1 MSGRIITYRQAV
13 AEAIAEEMRRDP
25 AVFLMGEDVGKHG
38 GAFAASKGLYEEFGS
53 ERVRDTPISESVIV
67 GAGLGAALTEMRPIV
82 EIMYMDFMAM
92 AMDSIVNQAAKVKY
106 MYGGHAHVP
115 LTIRTAFG
123 AGRGNAAQ
131 HSQSLETWFTLIPG
145 LIVVMPATPYD
156 AKGLLKSAIRSDNT
170 VIVIENKLLYGE
182 RGEVPEEDYLVP
194 IGKAAVRKEGA
205 DVTLIATSRMC
216 NLAEEAIKSLTQD
229 SIDVEFIDLRT
240 LKPFDIET
248 VSASVAKT
256 HRVVVVNEGHR
267 SGGYSNEVAARIM
280 DECFYDLDAPVI
292 RVAAEDVP
300 IPYNA
305 ILEAEVIPAVKD
317 IIAGVHQVL
326 DRME

>member
-194 IGKAAVRKEGA
+194 IGKAAVRREGA

-240 LKPFDIET
+240 LKPFDIKT
-248 VSASVAKT
+248 VSTSVAKT

-305 ILEAEVIPAVKD
+305 TLEAEVIPAVKD
-317 IIAGVHQVL
+317 IIVGVNQAL
-326 DRME
+326 DRTE

>member
-1 MSGRIITYRQAV
+1 MNERILTYRQAV
-13 AEAIAEEMRRDP
+13 AEAMAEDMRRDP
-25 AVFLMGEDVGKHG
+25 EVFLMGEDVGKHG
-38 GAFAASKGLYEEFGS
+38 GAFAASKGLYEEFGA

-67 GAGLGAALTEMRPIV
+67 GAGLGAALTGMRPIV

-106 MYGGHAHVP
+106 MYGGHARVP

-145 LIVVMPATPYD
+145 LIVVMPSTPYD
-156 AKGLLKSAIRSDNT
+156 AKGLLKSAIRNDNT

-182 RGEVPEEDYLVP
+182 RGVVPEEDYMVP
-194 IGKAAVRKEGA
+194 IGKAAVRREGS

-216 NLAEEAIKSLTQD
+216 LLAEEAIKTLMQEG
-229 SIDVEFIDLRT
+229 IDVEFIDLRT
-240 LKPFDIET
+240 LKPFDINT
-248 VSASVAKT
+248 VAASIAKT

-267 SGGYSNEVAARIM
+267 TGGFSNEVAAKIM
-280 DECFYDLDAPVI
+280 DECFYDLDAPVV
-292 RVAAEDVP
+292 RVASEDVP

-305 ILEAEVIPAVKD
+305 TLEAEVIPAVKD
-317 IIAGVHQVL
+317 IIAGVRQVI
-326 DRME
+326 D

>member
-1 MSGRIITYRQAV
+1 MSKRILTYRQAV
-13 AEAIAEEMRRDP
+13 SEAIAEEMRRDS

-38 GAFAASKGLYEEFGS
+38 GAFAASKGLFEEFGP
-53 ERVRDTPISESVIV
+53 ERIRDTPISESVIV

-106 MYGGHAHVP
+106 MYGGHARVP

-145 LIVVMPATPYD
+145 LIVVTPSTPYD

-170 VIVIENKLLYGE
+170 VIVIENKLLYGD
-182 RGEVPEEDYLVP
+182 RGEVPEEEYLVP
-194 IGKAAVRKEGA
+194 IGKADIRKEGS
-205 DVTLIATSRMC
+205 DVTLLATSRMC
-216 NLAEEAIKSLTQD
+216 NLATEAIKELTND
-229 SIDVEFIDLRT
+229 GIDIEFIDLRT
-240 LKPFDIET
+240 LKPLDIET
-248 VSASVAKT
+248 ISASVAKT

-267 SGGYSNEVAARIM
+267 TGGYSNEVAARIM

-305 ILEAEVIPAVKD
+305 TLEAEVIPAVKD
-317 IIAGVHQVL
+317 IIASVKQA
-326 DRME
+326 ME

>member
-1 MSGRIITYRQAV
+1 MTKRILTYRQAV
-13 AEAIAEEMRRDP
+13 AEAMAEEMRRDP
-25 AVFLMGEDVGKHG
+25 AIFLMGEDVGRHG
-38 GAFAASKGLYEEFGS
+38 GAFACSKGLIEEFGA
-53 ERVRDTPISESVIV
+53 ERVRDTPISESVIA
-67 GAGLGAALTEMRPIV
+67 GAGLGAALTGMRPIV

-106 MYGGHAHVP
+106 MFGGHAVVP

-145 LIVVMPATPYD
+145 LIVVTPSIPYD
-156 AKGLLKSAIRSDNT
+156 AKGLLKSAIRSNNT

-182 RGEVPEEDYLVP
+182 QGEVPEEDYVVP
-194 IGKAAVRKEGA
+194 IGKAAIRREGK

-216 NLAEEAIKSLTQD
+216 KLAEEAIQVLTQD
-229 SIDVEFIDLRT
+229 GIDVEFIDLRT
-240 LKPFDIET
+240 LKPIDMET
-248 VSASVAKT
+248 LAGSIAKT
-256 HRVVVVNEGHR
+256 HRVVVVNEGPR
-267 SGGYSNEVAARIM
+267 TGGFSNEVSARIM
-280 DECFYDLDAPVI
+280 DECFYNLDAPVL

-305 ILEAEVIPAVKD
+305 KLEAEVIPAVKD
-317 IIAGVHQVL
+317 IVAGVKQV
-326 DRME
+326 MS